1 MGSVSRWARSG
12 AALAIALTV
21 LLAPA
26 GWADGPV
33 VPADPPSVRLQP
45 PVGVASNARLQP
57 PVGVTR
63 FVIWLA
69 ARMGIPI
76 P

>member
-1 MGSVSRWARSG
+1 MRGVFGKASRVG
-12 AALAIALTV
+12 ALAT
-21 LLAPA
+21 LLIVGTAA
-26 GWADGPV
+26 SADGLV
-33 VPADPPSVRLQP
+33 DPPQARLQP
-45 PVGVASNARLQP
+45 PVGVTSQARVQP

>member
-1 MGSVSRWARSG
+1 MRRVFGKACRATAFA
-12 AALAIALTV
+12 AALLILS
-21 LLAPA
+21 P
-26 GWADGPV
+26 WASAEGLS
-33 VPADPPSVRLQP
+33 DPPQARLQP
-45 PVGVASNARLQP
+45 PGGYASNARLQP